1 MDTKKEETIKKDE
14 EKEEVKK
21 LWQEEDIKEVAG
33 IILKELKQD
42 KFLKNDKSAYE
53 KTEYLLY
60 KFKALPVTIQVLK
73 KEIKTLKKE
82 SLSIPRVPIKSKT
95 LVLKENEGTYVY
107 GDEILD
113 ARISEL
119 QQIVVKAQS
128 YIRLV
133 NNVLRRF
140 KDDEYYPLIERIYF
154 EHKNYDDISEEFGW
168 AIGTISKHKS
178 RLINEMKV
186 FLFTDKF
193 MSELGT

>member
-1 MDTKKEETIKKDE
+1 MNTKKEETIKKDE